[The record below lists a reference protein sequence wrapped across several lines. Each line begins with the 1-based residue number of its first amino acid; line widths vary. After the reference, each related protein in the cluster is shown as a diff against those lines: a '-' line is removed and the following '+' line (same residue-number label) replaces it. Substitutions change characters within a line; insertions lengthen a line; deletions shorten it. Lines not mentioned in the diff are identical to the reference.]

1 MKPRLYAAWGTSSL
15 HLVMLSSMRVA
26 IGGFRPLLPTAPLG
40 SGSSLTSQT
49 PSFPRWPGN
58 RWEAA
63 GPRRKHNPPP
73 THLPGARLF
82 PVFSGKNAA
91 SPHGA
96 VAHLPSRAPFCGFF
110 MSFGYYLLLS
120 NPPPCF
126 LQLGLLSHF
135 PPPPAPSRLG
145 LCRAPLL
152 LPSPWRPDPSSHA
165 VHSQRH
171 SYSCCPSATCT
182 WCLTNTQPRPHLLL
196 PGLQPRERSRSVT
209 RQRGL
214 ARRPSRPVF

>member
-15 HLVMLSSMRVA
+15 HLVTLSSVRVA
-26 IGGFRPLLPTAPLG
+26 IGGLRPLLPMAPLG

-63 GPRRKHNPPP
+63 GPRRKHSPLP
-73 THLPGARLF
+73 THLPGAPLVPCFLGRTQ
-82 PVFSGKNAA
+82 S

-96 VAHLPSRAPFCGFF
+96 GAHLPSRAPFCGFF

-135 PPPPAPSRLG
+135 SPPPAPSTLG
-145 LCRAPLL
+145 LCGAPLL
-152 LPSPWRPDPSSHA
+152 LHSPWRPDPSSHA
-165 VHSQRH
+165 VHH
-171 SYSCCPSATCT
+171 PGFLPAP
-182 WCLTNTQPRPHLLL
+182 LLLLL
-196 PGLQPRERSRSVT
+196 PERYLHLVPHKYSASATSVT
-209 RQRGL
+209 
-214 ARRPSRPVF
+214 ARSPAQGAIAVSN